1 MKNKTIFKQLVVK
14 VISPVVIALIALA
27 AINIHNSR
35 LSLVDFNNR
44 INKNIADEIQIIL
57 ESQDFSLDIIE
68 KNLDADIKRQANY
81 LINDVFA
88 VTDNIS
94 SVDLDKLRRDMGLDS
109 TVVDIYIINKQG
121 LIVNTT
127 FKSDSGRNTFTDFGS
142 DFKIYILDLLTTR
155 GYNTGD
161 FTPENATGKLRKYS
175 YFSTQDG
182 EYIVELGSYSYQADI
197 VVTETKRV
205 LRHLNESNENIK
217 SIDLFI
223 GKDNP
228 VSFNNKKNSVDRGHL
243 HLYKEVIENSHYVL
257 EDKNNTKGYT
267 DTQDTIQKINGKKMY
282 HQYTFM
288 PRDTEIYKNSV
299 IRIVSDRSREDAL
312 INEQIIR
319 FSMIFGGTILALIL
333 LIMFTSKSITAH
345 LSRLIDKVNVIGEGD
360 FTQRV
365 SPSGSKEIL
374 VLGRNFNV
382 MLDKIESFYNEL
394 EDKVKE
400 RTAEILHQK
409 EEIEAQRDQIEEQ
422 RDKVVKINESLES
435 AYHQIEDQNKR
446 ITDSIRYAKR
456 IQNAILPSR
465 EYLQHVVEK
474 HFVLYKPKDIVS
486 GDFYWA
492 SEKANKSIIA
502 AADCTG
508 HGVPGAFM
516 SMIGNTVLNKVV
528 NENGITTPNEILS
541 ELRSGIITSLN
552 SSEQKDGMDITVITY
567 DRGARILEFAGAN
580 NPMYLVRSG
589 ELTVI
594 KGDKQPVGYFLGNDK
609 PFTNHV
615 MHILPGDVVYIFSDG
630 YQDQFGGER
639 DTKFMVGR
647 FKKLL
652 VANST
657 DSVDN
662 QVQVLDD
669 TIEEWM
675 GEAKQIDDILVIG
688 IKF

>member
-1 MKNKTIFKQLVVK
+1 MKNKTIFHQLVIK
-14 VISPVVIALIALA
+14 VISPVILALIALA
-27 AINIHNSR
+27 AINIHNTRSN
-35 LSLVDFNNR
+35 LIDFNNR
-44 INKNIADEIQIIL
+44 INKNIADEIQIVL

-68 KNLDADIKRQANY
+68 KNLDADIKRQASY
-81 LINDVFA
+81 LVNDLFES
-88 VTDNIS
+88 TEQIETLN
-94 SVDLDKLRRDMGLDS
+94 LDSLRKEMGLDS
-109 TVVDIYIINKQG
+109 SLVDIYIINKRG
-121 LIVNTT
+121 KIVNTT
-127 FKSDSGRNTFTDFGS
+127 FDQDLGRNTFKDFGD
-142 DFKIYILDLLTTR
+142 DFKNYILDLLTTR

-175 YFSTQDG
+175 YFSTINGD
-182 EYIVELGSYSYQADI
+182 YIVEFGSYSYQADI
-197 VVTETKRV
+197 VVAETKRV
-205 LRHLNESNENIK
+205 LRHLNDNNENIK

-228 VSFNNKKNSVDRGHL
+228 VSFNNANNEVDDSHM
-243 HLYKEVIENSHYVL
+243 HLYRKVIENSHYVL

-267 DTQDTIQKINGKKMY
+267 DTQDTVLNYKGKKMY
-282 HQYTFM
+282 FQYTFM

-299 IRIVSDRSREDAL
+299 IRIVSDRSREDA
-312 INEQIIR
+312 IMNQQIMK
-319 FSMIFGGTILALIL
+319 FLGIFGGTIVLLIIL
-333 LIMFTSKSITAH
+333 LMFTSKSITSP
-345 LSRLIDKVNVIGEGD
+345 LSKLIEKVDVIGEGE
-360 FTQRV
+360 FSQRV
-365 SPSGSKEIL
+365 DPSGSKEIIA
-374 VLGRNFNV
+374 LGKNFNV

-394 EDKVKE
+394 EDKVRE
-400 RTAEILHQK
+400 RTAEILQQK

-422 RDKVVKINESLES
+422 RDKVVKVNESLEL

-446 ITDSIRYAKR
+446 ITDSIHYAKR
-456 IQNAILPSR
+456 IQNAILPSQ
-465 EYLQHVVEK
+465 EYLKNIVQE

-492 SEKANKSIIA
+492 SDKGEKSIIA

-528 NENGITTPNEILS
+528 NENGITKPNEILS

-552 SSEQKDGMDITVITY
+552 SSEQKDGMDITVVTY
-567 DRGARILEFAGAN
+567 DKETRVMEFSGAN

-594 KGDKQPVGYFLGNDK
+594 KGDKQPVGYFLGTEK
-609 PFTNHV
+609 PFTNHSI
-615 MHILPGDVVYIFSDG
+615 HILPGDVVYIFSDG

-657 DSVDN
+657 LPADD

-675 GEAKQIDDILVIG
+675 GDTKQIDDILVIG